1 MDDARE
7 WAATARRAGVVTPD
21 AVPPGDPWG
30 VPISRPDRRDPWSG
44 HAGDAAPGG
53 ILRRGA
59 ALAVDLGVV
68 AILER
73 IGWALAA
80 GLAALGPSFH
90 LVAQAFGFTWLAVV
104 PVAYFVLGHGT
115 AGRTIGKRLLGV
127 RVVDEQGA
135 PIGYVR
141 ALGRY
146 VATVLAVLPFG
157 LGLALAALRADR
169 RGLHDLLAGTR
180 VVSVASRPKAVGSTP
195 W

>member
-30 VPISRPDRRDPWSG
+30 GPISTPDRRGPWSE
-44 HAGDAAPGG
+44 DAADVIPAG
-53 ILRRGA
+53 ILRRGI
-59 ALAVDLGVV
+59 ALAVDLVVV

-90 LVAQAFGFTWLAVV
+90 VVGQAFGFTWLSVV

-115 AGRTIGKRLLGV
+115 AGRTVGKRLVGA

-141 ALGRY
+141 ALGRC
-146 VATVLAVLPFG
+146 VATLLAALPFG
-157 LGLALAALRADR
+157 LGLLLAGLRSDR

-180 VVSVASRPKAVGSTP
+180 VVRRRWLGDSP
-195 W
+195 